1 MKHSIKYIFYAL
13 LSILWVSIGINAIS
27 AQEKD
32 DFFTIKNSN
41 AIRDSLN
48 LIKFVN
54 PNEAERFAFEILEK
68 YPDKK
73 PNRVQASTYAALGQI
88 YHIKGLTGP
97 TIEYFDQSERLFKE
111 AMGSVPPWLQISI
124 GNVYYAQRL
133 FDKAEESYNES
144 FSNFYKLSD
153 VDDKIL
159 NPRGRSDKLQGMAVS
174 KNNLAMIAEE
184 KKEYTKAENLYKEA
198 LSYRLER
205 QQYDDLAHSYLHLAQ
220 LYLKSDNLELVP
232 IYCDSSEIMLEKL
245 FKSDKEQFGAFEEN
259 VNRYKG
265 MSNQYQA
272 QLHFK
277 LGNRVLMQTFL
288 GKATN
293 FYADLPI
300 ERARLLEISAS
311 MHHDLGEYNVALA
324 ELNAGLKIAE
334 DQGLNR
340 EQQVLFQTKKRVLSS
355 MGNNQGI
362 VDINEQ
368 LLLMNQKKVSAQN
381 RDLLINM
388 ELREQLRSRQ
398 DALEKIQQERRQ
410 FIVLGMVAGII
421 LILAV
426 FTVRTQMIT
435 AEQQKQ
441 IAEQSKL
448 VAELELKSTEREL
461 RYVSTSIMEKNEMI
475 ETIKKDINYAS
486 QYLSDSDSKYLL
498 NPLRTKLD
506 DATSGLSDWEEFQ
519 KHFNKTYPGF
529 LEQLANLNRSLTIPD
544 LRLCAYL
551 RAGQTTK
558 EIANMTGLSVRSIE
572 SRRYRLRKKLD
583 LDRDTSLHEF
593 IQNIE
598 LLSTSSPASA

>member
-13 LSILWVSIGINAIS
+13 LSILWASIGINSIS

-73 PNRVQASTYAALGQI
+73 PNRVRASTYAALGQI

-277 LGNRVLMQTFL
+277 LGNRVLMQNFL
-288 GKATN
+288 DKATS

-300 ERARLLEISAS
+300 EGARLLEISAS